1 MKMEKAYWHT
11 TAILWHKLL
20 KDCMG
25 ESVKLTIGPSIEN
38 GFYYDF
44 DVEKPI
50 SENDFE
56 KIEEEMKK
64 NNKEDLPLERY
75 TLSRTE
81 AIEFMKKLD
90 EPYKVRAY

>member
-1 MKMEKAYWHT
+1 MAQAVKKIVWR
-11 TAILWHKLL
+11 
-20 KDCMG
+20 

-64 NNKEDLPLERY
+64 NNKRGFTFRKIYSFKNRSYRIYEK
-75 TLSRTE
+75 
-81 AIEFMKKLD
+81 IG
-90 EPYKVRAY
+90 